1 MVARLRANQFRAL
14 LSLMVVGVGIG
25 LVWPR
30 LRPQLRTSKGY
41 GPPTLRDYLAVVTM
55 AVRSILERPTSSR
68 ERSSTEI
75 HAPPTGL
82 KVPQP
87 H

>member
-41 GPPTLRDYLAVVTM
+41 GPPTLRDYLALVIM
-55 AVRSILERPTSSR
+55 AVRRIVELPSSPR
-68 ERSSTEI
+68 EKSSTGAD
-75 HAPPTGL
+75 APLT
-82 KVPQP
+82 
-87 H
+87 